1 MQNGRNFL
9 ACKAAGREE
18 QAADVRSF
26 AAEGSLPLR
35 HSGGHHSSSK
45 VVKQLMYGKG
55 LFAEPGRWLLG
66 SCTIAALALAWFA
79 ATDWLALLGPLQLP
93 SPADT
98 YDSLLQLLGPGY
110 ADETLAQ
117 HMLASMELVLTGFAA
132 AAITGLPL
140 GLVMGLSRPANFFFN
155 GIFQIIRPIA
165 PIAWI
170 PLTILWFG
178 LGTTAKVFVIWLA
191 AFAPVVINTQ
201 TGVRN
206 VEPVL
211 IAAARVHGAL
221 GWTILFDIVIPGALP
236 TIFTGLRIS
245 LQACWM
251 VLVAA
256 ELVGSFAGLGH
267 IMIIATRD
275 LNPGMIVVAMT
286 GVAML
291 GVLLTAVLSFL
302 ERQLTPWR

>member
-1 MQNGRNFL
+1 
-9 ACKAAGREE
+9 
-18 QAADVRSF
+18 
-26 AAEGSLPLR
+26 
-35 HSGGHHSSSK
+35 
-45 VVKQLMYGKG
+45 
-55 LFAEPGRWLLG
+55 
-66 SCTIAALALAWFA
+66 
-79 ATDWLALLGPLQLP
+79 
-93 SPADT
+93 
-98 YDSLLQLLGPGY
+98 
-110 ADETLAQ
+110 
-117 HMLASMELVLTGFAA
+117 
-132 AAITGLPL
+132 
-140 GLVMGLSRPANFFFN
+140 
-155 GIFQIIRPIA
+155 
-165 PIAWI
+165 
-170 PLTILWFG
+170 LTILWFG

-211 IAAARVHGAL
+211 IAAARAHGAT
-221 GWTILFDIVIPGALP
+221 GRTILLDIVIPGALP

-275 LNPGMIVVAMT
+275 LNPGMIVVAMA

-291 GVLLTAVLSFL
+291 GVLFTALLSFI
-302 ERQLTPWR
+302 ERQVTPWRR

>member
-1 MQNGRNFL
+1 MQGQGFL
-9 ACKAAGREE
+9 NER
-18 QAADVRSF
+18 R
-26 AAEGSLPLR
+26 
-35 HSGGHHSSSK
+35 
-45 VVKQLMYGKG
+45 
-55 LFAEPGRWLLG
+55 RWLVG
-66 SCTIAALALAWFA
+66 SSTIAGLLLAWFA
-79 ATDWLALLGPLQLP
+79 ATEWFALLRPLQLP
-93 SPADT
+93 SPAET
-98 YDSLLQLLGPGY
+98 YDSLRQLLAPGY
-110 ADETLAQ
+110 ADGTLGE
-117 HMLASMELVLTGFAA
+117 HVLASLQLVLIGFIAA
-132 AAITGLPL
+132 AFTGLPL
-140 GLVMGLSRPANFFFN
+140 GLLMGLNRSAYFFFN

-178 LGTTAKVFVIWLA
+178 LGTSAKIFVIWLA

-206 VEPVL
+206 VDPVL
-211 IAAARVHGAL
+211 ISAARVHGAI
-221 GWTILFDIVIPGALP
+221 GPTILFDIVFPGALP

-275 LNPGMIVVAMT
+275 LNPGMIVVAMS
-286 GVAML
+286 GVALL
-291 GVLLTAVLSFL
+291 GVLCTALLSFV
-302 ERQLTPWR
+302 ERQVTPWRRS

>member
-1 MQNGRNFL
+1 MVGWHRHGGWFGTSVVFDNRLARSVETTAVSLARRHLRFPRSTSRTGLCRRYAHPTHFRERPTCAHRIFRCGTHRRATRSSNGI
-9 ACKAAGREE
+9 EP
-18 QAADVRSF
+18 V
-26 AAEGSLPLR
+26 
-35 HSGGHHSSSK
+35 
-45 VVKQLMYGKG
+45 G
-55 LFAEPGRWLLG
+55 LFFL
-66 SCTIAALALAWFA
+66 
-79 ATDWLALLGPLQLP
+79 
-93 SPADT
+93 
-98 YDSLLQLLGPGY
+98 
-110 ADETLAQ
+110 
-117 HMLASMELVLTGFAA
+117 
-132 AAITGLPL
+132 
-140 GLVMGLSRPANFFFN
+140 N

-178 LGTTAKVFVIWLA
+178 LGTSAKIFVIWLA

-211 IAAARVHGAL
+211 IAAARAHGASR
-221 GWTILFDIVIPGALP
+221 WRILIDVVIPGALP

-275 LNPGMIVVAMT
+275 LNPGMIVVAMAS
-286 GVAML
+286 VAVL
-291 GVLLTAVLSFL
+291 GVLFTAILSL
-302 ERQLTPWR
+302 VEREVTPWR

>member
-1 MQNGRNFL
+1 MR
-9 ACKAAGREE
+9 AAT
-18 QAADVRSF
+18 Q
-26 AAEGSLPLR
+26 
-35 HSGGHHSSSK
+35 SK
-45 VVKQLMYGKG
+45 RM
-55 LFAEPGRWLLG
+55 FIEPGRWLLG
-66 SCTIAALALAWFA
+66 SGMIITLLLSWFA
-79 ATDWLALLGPLQLP
+79 ATDWLALLTPLQLP

-98 YDSLLQLLGPGY
+98 YESLVQLLGSGY
-110 ADETLAQ
+110 VDDTLTQ
-117 HMLASMELVLTGFAA
+117 HVLASVQLVVTGFFVAALTGV
-132 AAITGLPL
+132 PL
-140 GLVMGLSRPANFFFN
+140 GLLMGLNRPARFFFN

-178 LGTTAKVFVIWLA
+178 LGTTAKIFVIWLA

-201 TGVRN
+201 TGVSN
-206 VEPVL
+206 VEPLL
-211 IAAARVHGAL
+211 IAAARAHGASGRTVL
-221 GWTILFDIVIPGALP
+221 TDIMIPGALP

-275 LNPGMIVVAMT
+275 LNPGMILVAMA
-286 GVAML
+286 GVAAL
-291 GVLLTAVLSFL
+291 GVFFTTLLSIV
-302 ERQLTPWR
+302 ERRVMPWRR

>member
-1 MQNGRNFL
+1 MH
-9 ACKAAGREE
+9 AK
-18 QAADVRSF
+18 S
-26 AAEGSLPLR
+26 
-35 HSGGHHSSSK
+35 
-45 VVKQLMYGKG
+45 

-66 SCTIAALALAWFA
+66 TGTMPPWCWLGSPQPIGSHCCGHCNSRLPRKLITFCYNWSVRAMR
-79 ATDWLALLGPLQLP
+79 TDVG
-93 SPADT
+93 
-98 YDSLLQLLGPGY
+98 
-110 ADETLAQ
+110 Q
-117 HMLASMELVLTGFAA
+117 HVLASIQLVLTGFIAA
-132 AAITGLPL
+132 SLTGLPL
-140 GLVMGLSRPANFFFN
+140 GLLMGLSRPAYFFFN
-155 GIFQIIRPIA
+155 GIFQIMRPIA

-178 LGTTAKVFVIWLA
+178 LGATAKVFVIWLA

-211 IAAARVHGAL
+211 IAAARAHGAL
-221 GWTILFDIVIPGALP
+221 GRTILFDIVIPGALP

-275 LNPGMIVVAMT
+275 LNPGMIVVAMA
-286 GVAML
+286 GVATL
-291 GVLLTAVLSFL
+291 GVLFTATLSFI
-302 ERQLTPWR
+302 ERQVTPWRR

>member
-1 MQNGRNFL
+1 MQGR
-9 ACKAAGREE
+9 G
-18 QAADVRSF
+18 V
-26 AAEGSLPLR
+26 
-35 HSGGHHSSSK
+35 
-45 VVKQLMYGKG
+45 
-55 LFAEPGRWLLG
+55 FAEPGRWLIG
-66 SCTIAALALAWFA
+66 SSTVAALVLAWFA
-79 ATDWLALLGPLQLP
+79 ATDWFAVLGPLQFP

-98 YDSLLQLLGPGY
+98 YDSLQQLLGPGY
-110 ADETLAQ
+110 ADDRLIG
-117 HMLASMELVLTGFAA
+117 HVLASIQLVLIGFITAVL
-132 AAITGLPL
+132 TGLPL
-140 GLVMGLSRPANFFFN
+140 GLLMGLSRPANFFFN

-178 LGTTAKVFVIWLA
+178 LGTTAKIFVIWLA

-206 VEPVL
+206 VDPVL
-211 IAAARVHGAL
+211 IAAARAHGAI
-221 GWTILFDIVIPGALP
+221 GRNILFDIVIPGALP

-275 LNPGMIVVAMT
+275 LIPGMIVIAMA
-286 GVAML
+286 GVAIF
-291 GVLLTAVLSFL
+291 GVLFTAILSFI
-302 ERQLTPWR
+302 ERQVTPWRR

>member
-1 MQNGRNFL
+1 V
-9 ACKAAGREE
+9 K
-18 QAADVRSF
+18 
-26 AAEGSLPLR
+26 
-35 HSGGHHSSSK
+35 H
-45 VVKQLMYGKG
+45 VVHAKS

-66 SCTIAALALAWFA
+66 TGTIATLVLAWFA
-79 ATDWLALLGPLQLP
+79 ATDWFALLRPLQFP
-93 SPADT
+93 SPAET
-98 YDSLLQLLGPGY
+98 YDSLLQLVGPGY
-110 ADETLAQ
+110 ADETLGQ
-117 HMLASMELVLTGFAA
+117 HVLASIQLVLTGFIAA
-132 AAITGLPL
+132 SLTGLPL
-140 GLVMGLSRPANFFFN
+140 GLLMGLSRPAYFFFN
-155 GIFQIIRPIA
+155 GIFQIMRPIA

-178 LGTTAKVFVIWLA
+178 LGATAKVFVIWLA

-211 IAAARVHGAL
+211 IAAAQAHGAL
-221 GWTILFDIVIPGALP
+221 GRTILFDIVIPGALP

-275 LNPGMIVVAMT
+275 LNPGMIVVAMA
-286 GVAML
+286 GVATL
-291 GVLLTAVLSFL
+291 GVLFTATLSFI
-302 ERQLTPWR
+302 ERQVTPWRR

>member
-1 MQNGRNFL
+1 M
-9 ACKAAGREE
+9 
-18 QAADVRSF
+18 
-26 AAEGSLPLR
+26 
-35 HSGGHHSSSK
+35 H
-45 VVKQLMYGKG
+45 GKG
-55 LFAEPGRWLLG
+55 LFTERGGWLVG
-66 SCTIAALALAWFA
+66 SSTVAALVLAWFA
-79 ATDWLALLGPLQLP
+79 ATDWFALLRPLQFP
-93 SPADT
+93 SPSDT

-110 ADETLAQ
+110 ADETLTEHVLSSIQ
-117 HMLASMELVLTGFAA
+117 LVLIGFTAA
-132 AAITGLPL
+132 TLSGVPL
-140 GLVMGLSRPANFFFN
+140 GLLTGLNRPAYYFFN

-178 LGTTAKVFVIWLA
+178 LGTTAKVYVIWLA

-206 VEPVL
+206 IDPVL
-211 IAAARVHGAL
+211 IAAARVHGAVSRN
-221 GWTILFDIVIPGALP
+221 ILFDIVIPSALP
-236 TIFTGLRIS
+236 VIFTGLRIS

-275 LNPGMIVVAMT
+275 LNPGMIVVAM
-286 GVAML
+286 GSVAAL
-291 GVLLTAVLSFL
+291 GVLCTAILSFI
-302 ERQLTPWR
+302 ERQVTPWRR